1 MDRPTESGVSPSSA
15 MSPRAPA
22 GVRELGG
29 DSFFVAG
36 SKGNAPPRRAIEK
49 INPGKDA
56 HEIGQ
61 PSPGDEKEPSTGS
74 PEG

>member
-1 MDRPTESGVSPSSA
+1 

-29 DSFFVAG
+29 DSFFCGGFKEQRPVLHDH
-36 SKGNAPPRRAIEK
+36 AIEK

-61 PSPGDEKEPSTGS
+61 LSPGDEKEPSTGS

>member
-1 MDRPTESGVSPSSA
+1 LRK
-15 MSPRAPA
+15 PA

-36 SKGNAPPRRAIEK
+36 SKSNAPVLHDHAIEK

-61 PSPGDEKEPSTGS
+61 VSPGDEKEPSTGS